1 MPVKPISKDSIDIIK
16 TIEQR
21 EYIDRLT
28 STINK
33 CIKNDIFVISY
44 NEYID
49 EGMSMESFK
58 YVLQSFIDV
67 GWKIN
72 IKEFDIELS

>member
-16 TIEQR
+16 TIEQQ

-28 STINK
+28 SVINK

>member
-1 MPVKPISKDSIDIIK
+1 MPVKPISKDSMDIIK
-16 TIEQR
+16 TIEQQ

-28 STINK
+28 SVINK

>member
-1 MPVKPISKDSIDIIK
+1 MPVKPISKDVIDIIK